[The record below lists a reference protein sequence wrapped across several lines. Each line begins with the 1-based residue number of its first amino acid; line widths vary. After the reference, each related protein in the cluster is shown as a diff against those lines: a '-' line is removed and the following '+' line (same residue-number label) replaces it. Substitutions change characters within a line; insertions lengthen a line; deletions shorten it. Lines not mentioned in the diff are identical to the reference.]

1 MIIMLWLISGIV
13 LIGVIEYIDRTE
25 IQSMQKLIQE
35 KEREQGFK
43 KLMEDIKKLNDE
55 ITKKGF

>member
-1 MIIMLWLISGIV
+1 MLWLISGIV